1 MIYLG
6 SLPRCGS
13 TYLFRS
19 IAGLPQGGDTP
30 EGAQEEHG
38 IIKTHLPPD
47 SDPRISWTPG
57 DSALFLFGDVAASVV
72 STQRHRHDP
81 NHWRACGVEEYDPEA
96 DLLDRD
102 VLGYAD
108 LFDAWWD
115 APFPVLFVRYEWM
128 RHSQSRATIE
138 GWVGREVAWLPWR
151 ERRTAPTPEE
161 RDRMAAAYWR
171 LEVAVKAA
179 SVWPAPFVVGTRY
192 YTAVA
197 PEIIS

>member
-19 IAGLPQGGDTP
+19 IAALPQGGNTP

-72 STQRHRHDP
+72 STQLHRHDP
-81 NHWRACGVEEYDPEA
+81 GHWRNCGVEDYDPDA

-108 LFDAWWD
+108 LFDAWYFA
-115 APFPVLFVRYEWM
+115 APFPVLFVKYEHLAYSGT
-128 RHSQSRATIE
+128 RHNVER
-138 GWVGREVAWLPWR
+138 WLGREIEWLPWR
-151 ERRTAPTPEE
+151 RRRTLPTREE
-161 RDRMAAAYWR
+161 RTRVSEAYYR
-171 LEVAVKAA
+171 LCAGVRAA
-179 SVWPAPFVVGTRY
+179 SIWPGTFVVGPGAR
-192 YTAVA
+192 VRWRGG
-197 PEIIS
+197 P